1 MVFSPYFCM
10 TCFLLFFFLTFCH
23 LLFDKIRYLSH
34 ANVVYIGDRK
44 AEELM
49 ILLVLTCYIFYIIF
63 IENV

>member
-1 MVFSPYFCM
+1 M
-10 TCFLLFFFLTFCH
+10 TCFLFLTFCH

-49 ILLVLTCYIFYIIF
+49 ILLVLTCYIFYSVF
-63 IENV
+63 IENVCRLLFHGPFMK